1 MNNRT
6 RVKICGVTTAADALM
21 AARAGADLLG
31 LNFFAASPR
40 CLTLPQA
47 QEICTQLRDTLGD
60 KCPVLVG
67 VFVNETPAQIAEICA
82 RAGLDCAQLSGDE
95 EPAMLHAPEMRGTHA
110 FKSLRPRS
118 VAEAQA
124 DAQRFATDTV
134 FDERLPALLLDAWHP
149 RLYGGSGAQ
158 ASEAVA
164 RALLKK
170 LPRIMLAGGLNAENV
185 GERVRTLRPWGVDVA
200 SGVES
205 APGVKDADKT
215 RNFIAAAKGL

>member
-40 CLTLPQA
+40 YLTLPQA
-47 QEICTQLRDTLGD
+47 RDICTQLRAALGEE
-60 KCPVLVG
+60 CPLLVG
-67 VFVNETPAQIAEICA
+67 VFVNETPARIAEISA
-82 RAGLDCAQLSGDE
+82 QAGLDCAQLSGDE
-95 EPAMLHAPEMRGTHA
+95 GPEMLHAPEMRGTFA

-118 VAEAQA
+118 VAEAQV

-149 RLYGGSGAQ
+149 NLYGGSGDQ
-158 ASEAVA
+158 ASEAVV
-164 RALLKK
+164 RALLHQ
-170 LPRIMLAGGLNAENV
+170 LPRLMLAGGLNAENV
-185 GERVRTLRPWGVDVA
+185 GERVRALRPWGVDVA

-215 RNFIAAAKGL
+215 QAFIAAAKEL

>member
-1 MNNRT
+1 
-6 RVKICGVTTAADALM
+6 M

-40 CLTLPQA
+40 YLTLPQA
-47 QEICTQLRDTLGD
+47 RDICTQLREALGD

-67 VFVNETPAQIAEICA
+67 VFVNEKPARIVKISAQ
-82 RAGLDCAQLSGDE
+82 AGLDCAQLSGDE
-95 EPAMLHAPEMRGTHA
+95 SPDIMHAPEMRGTRA

-124 DAQRFATDTV
+124 DAQRFTTHAAV
-134 FDERLPALLLDAWHP
+134 DERLPVLLLDAWHP

-158 ASEAVA
+158 ACEAVA
-164 RALLKK
+164 RALLVQ
-170 LPRIMLAGGLNAENV
+170 LQRLMLAGGLNAENV

-215 RNFIAAAKGL
+215 RAFIAAAKGL

>member
-1 MNNRT
+1 MNHLA

-31 LNFFAASPR
+31 LNFYAPSPR

-47 QEICTQLRDTLGD
+47 QEICTQLRDALGEA
-60 KCPVLVG
+60 CPVLVG
-67 VFVNETPAQIAEICA
+67 VFVNETPARIAEICA
-82 RAGLDCAQLSGDE
+82 QAGLGCAQLSGDE
-95 EPAMLHAPEMRGTHA
+95 EPDMLHTPEMRGTPA

-124 DAQRFATDTV
+124 DAQRFATHSAL
-134 FDERLPALLLDAWHP
+134 DERLPALLLDAWHP

-164 RALLKK
+164 RVLLEQ
-170 LPRIMLAGGLNAENV
+170 LPRLLLAGGLNAENV

-215 RNFIAAAKGL
+215 RAFIAAAKGA